1 MFKTIPSFQIFNFI
15 YCFPRSM
22 REREKLSKVIEQKH
36 ANPTKNENTELVE
49 HKNMSSRFMFIH
61 SSPAVN

>member
-1 MFKTIPSFQIFNFI
+1 
-15 YCFPRSM
+15 M